1 MYPNWAGIPALPR
14 MAVAGVTAGAAEKVE
29 GAVVVELEL
38 DAAGTADEVEDDV
51 SFGSTN
57 PEVWAV
63 APAATGSMIMLLI
76 GLLIVVDYI
85 V

>member
-1 MYPNWAGIPALPR
+1 
-14 MAVAGVTAGAAEKVE
+14 VTAGAAEKVD
-29 GAVVVELEL
+29 GAVVVEL
-38 DAAGTADEVEDDV
+38 DAAGIADEVEDDV

-76 GLLIVVDYI
+76 GLLIVV
-85 V
+85 

>member
-1 MYPNWAGIPALPR
+1 

-38 DAAGTADEVEDDV
+38 DAAGIADEVEDDV

-57 PEVWAV
+57 PEVCAV

-76 GLLIVVDYI
+76 GLLIVVDYSR
-85 V
+85 

>member
-1 MYPNWAGIPALPR
+1 

-29 GAVVVELEL
+29 GAVVVEL
-38 DAAGTADEVEDDV
+38 DAPGIADEEEDV

-63 APAATGSMIMLLI
+63 APAATGSMIWLLI
-76 GLLIVVDYI
+76 GLLIVIDYSR
-85 V
+85 

>member
-1 MYPNWAGIPALPR
+1 

-29 GAVVVELEL
+29 GAVVVEL
-38 DAAGTADEVEDDV
+38 DAAGIADEVEDDV

>member
-1 MYPNWAGIPALPR
+1 
-14 MAVAGVTAGAAEKVE
+14 VTAGAAEKVE

-38 DAAGTADEVEDDV
+38 DAAGIADEVEDDV

-76 GLLIVVDYI
+76 GLLIVIDYSR
-85 V
+85 

>member
-1 MYPNWAGIPALPR
+1 
-14 MAVAGVTAGAAEKVE
+14 VTAGAAEKVE
-29 GAVVVELEL
+29 GAVVVEL
-38 DAAGTADEVEDDV
+38 DAAGIADEVDDV

>member
-1 MYPNWAGIPALPR
+1 
-14 MAVAGVTAGAAEKVE
+14 VTAGAAEKVE
-29 GAVVVELEL
+29 GAVVVEL
-38 DAAGTADEVEDDV
+38 DAAGIADEVEDDV

>member
-1 MYPNWAGIPALPR
+1 
-14 MAVAGVTAGAAEKVE
+14 VAGVTAGAAEKVE

-38 DAAGTADEVEDDV
+38 DAAGIADEVEDDV

-76 GLLIVVDYI
+76 GLLIVIDYSR
-85 V
+85 

>member
-14 MAVAGVTAGAAEKVE
+14 IAVAGVTAGAAEKVE
-29 GAVVVELEL
+29 GAVVELEL
-38 DAAGTADEVEDDV
+38 DAAAIADEVDDV

>member
-1 MYPNWAGIPALPR
+1 M
-14 MAVAGVTAGAAEKVE
+14 TAGAAEKVE
-29 GAVVVELEL
+29 GAVVVEL
-38 DAAGTADEVEDDV
+38 DAAGIADEVEDDV